1 MMDRARAE
9 TVALLALAYLADDDH
24 RLGRFM
30 GWTGLDAT
38 TMRAVPGD
46 GAVLIGALDYL
57 LRHEALLLAFAEHA
71 EIDAGDPARAY
82 GVLAGPENFL

>member
-1 MMDRARAE
+1 MDRARAE

-30 GWTGLDAT
+30 GWTGLDAAT
-38 TMRAVPGD
+38 LRAAPGD
-46 GAVLIGALDYL
+46 DAVLIGALDYL

-71 EIDAGDPARAY
+71 GLDANAPARAF
-82 GVLAGPENFL
+82 GVLAGPEDVS